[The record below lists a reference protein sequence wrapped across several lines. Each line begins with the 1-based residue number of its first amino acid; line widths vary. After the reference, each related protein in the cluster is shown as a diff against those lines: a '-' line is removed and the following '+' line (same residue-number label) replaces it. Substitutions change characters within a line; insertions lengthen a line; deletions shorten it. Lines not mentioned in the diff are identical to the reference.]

1 MKRKS
6 VAFFENGSWYHR
18 TKVLLEDGRTKYGK
32 KGGFKTIEEAEKSH
46 SLYEER
52 FKKAVRDYQ
61 IANKVDKEI
70 LLKDYLIYWFE
81 EIYSKRTVS
90 TTQYLGAYTLYHLLL
105 PNIDYDIKLRYTSA
119 EYLDALLLKV
129 STITSSAA
137 NKSRKFLNVALKDAV
152 VDGFIS
158 SNPITMTKSYNPH
171 EPKIIILNKEYIK
184 LLLSTSYDTNWYL
197 EILLALFCGLRKGEI
212 LGLKFSDFDTERKTV
227 RISRQLVLHFTFG
240 KDGKVLSRQ
249 LIERDP
255 KTLKSFRTLRV
266 PDVILEELNK
276 RKNKIDIYK
285 EKNKDIFIDNDY
297 ISCRTN
303 GLPHSISAMNIAL
316 TRICVRSGLPQ
327 ISVHS
332 LRHMFATIL
341 LEQGVSLIK
350 ISGLLGHTSINTTFE
365 FYCDVM
371 DENEKIVDFMNQ
383 QFEDIFLE
391 GK

>member
-1 MKRKS
+1 M
-6 VAFFENGSWYHR
+6 
-18 TKVLLEDGRTKYGK
+18 
-32 KGGFKTIEEAEKSH
+32 
-46 SLYEER
+46 
-52 FKKAVRDYQ
+52 
-61 IANKVDKEI
+61 
-70 LLKDYLIYWFE
+70 
-81 EIYSKRTVS
+81 
-90 TTQYLGAYTLYHLLL
+90 
-105 PNIDYDIKLRYTSA
+105 
-119 EYLDALLLKV
+119 
-129 STITSSAA
+129 
-137 NKSRKFLNVALKDAV
+137 
-152 VDGFIS
+152 
-158 SNPITMTKSYNPH
+158 
-171 EPKIIILNKEYIK
+171 
-184 LLLSTSYDTNWYL
+184 
-197 EILLALFCGLRKGEI
+197 
-212 LGLKFSDFDTERKTV
+212 
-227 RISRQLVLHFTFG
+227 
-240 KDGKVLSRQ
+240 LSRQ